1 MPFRITKEMR
11 MMREAELGFS
21 PEVKIAQYREHFERQ
36 RWRRLQQVIGMRRAL
51 RTRTSWAPEIESG
64 ETYRPSSPN
73 YLYLLARETKDGD
86 YQSYKRFV
94 NYFGLEATGDTI
106 VAAAEQLRVTFEP
119 RGNNRRAW
127 WREPSADAWE
137 WLRGKIAQQPYERG
151 FIQLNPALVEPKD
164 QHADKRKVLD
174 PDLREFEL
182 REAVYAALPEKQ
194 AEVVWLYHMFHDD
207 ARPRETTGLIAE
219 ALGISP
225 ATVRWHKAEA
235 AKNPQFRRALGRW

>member
-36 RWRRLQQVIGMRRAL
+36 RWRRLQQVRRMRRAL
-51 RTRTSWAPEIESG
+51 HTQTSWTPEIEAD
-64 ETYRPSSPN
+64 ETFSPSSPN

-86 YQSYKRFV
+86 YQDYKRFV

-106 VAAAEQLRVTFEP
+106 VAASEQLRVTFEP

-127 WREPSADAWE
+127 WREPSANAWVLLKE
-137 WLRGKIAQQPYERG
+137 QIAKQPYERG
-151 FIQLNPALVEPKD
+151 FIQLNPALVEPKN

-174 PDLREFEL
+174 SDLREFEL

-194 AEVVWLYHMFHDD
+194 AEVVLLYLMFHDE

>member
-21 PEVKIAQYREHFERQ
+21 PEVKIAQFREHFERE
-36 RWRRLQQVIGMRRAL
+36 RWRRLRQIRGMRRAL
-51 RTRTSWAPEIESG
+51 RAQDLWAPDV
-64 ETYRPSSPN
+64 ETEEMFRPSSPN
-73 YLYLLARETKDGD
+73 YLYLLARETKAGN

-94 NYFGLEATGDTI
+94 NYFGLEPTGDTI
-106 VAAAEQLRVTFEP
+106 DAAAEQLRVTFEP

-127 WREPSADAWE
+127 WREPSTDAWE
-137 WLRGKIAQQPYERG
+137 WLRKKIAKQPYERG
-151 FIQLNPALVEPKD
+151 FIQLNPALVEPKN
-164 QHADKRKVLD
+164 QHADKRKILD

-182 REAVYAALPEKQ
+182 RETVYATLPRQQ
-194 AEVVWLYHMFHDD
+194 AAVVWLYLKFHDD

-225 ATVRWHKAEA
+225 ATVRGHKAEA
-235 AKNPQFRRALGRW
+235 AKNPQFRKALGK

>member
-11 MMREAELGFS
+11 MMREAELDFS
-21 PEVKIAQYREHFERQ
+21 PEVKIAQYREHFERE
-36 RWRRLQQVIGMRRAL
+36 RWRRLRQIRGMRRAL
-51 RTRTSWAPEIESG
+51 RVRDLWAPDVDSE
-64 ETYRPSSPN
+64 ETFRPSSPH
-73 YLYLLARETKDGD
+73 YLYLLARETKDGN

-106 VAAAEQLRVTFEP
+106 DAAAEQLRVTFEP

-137 WLRGKIAQQPYERG
+137 WLRKQIAQHPYERG
-151 FIQLNPALVEPKD
+151 FIQLNPALVEAKD
-164 QHADKRKVLD
+164 QHADKRKILD
-174 PDLREFEL
+174 SDLREFVV
-182 REAVYAALPEKQ
+182 REAVYATLPQKQ

-207 ARPRETTGLIAE
+207 AEPRETIGLIAE
-219 ALGISP
+219 ALKISP

-235 AKNPQFRRALGRW
+235 AKNPQLRRALGGW

>member
-21 PEVKIAQYREHFERQ
+21 PEVKIAQYREHFERE
-36 RWRRLQQVIGMRRAL
+36 RWRRLRQIRGMRRAL
-51 RTRTSWAPEIESG
+51 RVRDLWAPDVDSE
-64 ETYRPSSPN
+64 ETFRPSSPH
-73 YLYLLARETKDGD
+73 YLYLLARETKDGN

-106 VAAAEQLRVTFEP
+106 DAAAEQLRVTFEP

-137 WLRGKIAQQPYERG
+137 WLRKQVAQQPYERG
-151 FIQLNPALVEPKD
+151 FIQLNPALVEAKD
-164 QHADKRKVLD
+164 QHADKRKILD
-174 PDLREFEL
+174 SDLREFVV
-182 REAVYAALPEKQ
+182 REAVYATLPQQQ
-194 AEVVWLYHMFHDD
+194 AEVVWLYRQFHDE

-225 ATVRWHKAEA
+225 STVRWHKAEA
-235 AKNPQFRRALGRW
+235 AKNPQFRRALGKW